1 MQEINSGQVL
11 DLLKEHK
18 EYFHKGETRNVDF
31 RLRQLRKL
39 KEAIKK
45 NEQLVLAALEKDLR
59 KSQFEAH
66 STEIG
71 FLYESI
77 NHFCRNLRKWAKI
90 KKVKTPLINFG
101 AKSYIYPEPYGTVLI
116 IGPFNYPFQLI
127 FEPLIGAIAAGN
139 CAVIKPSEFAPSV
152 AEAAE
157 RIIRETFHEE
167 YVRILKGGVETINSL
182 INSPFDYI
190 FFSGSAPVGKIIM
203 EAAAK
208 NLVPVTL
215 ELGGKSPCIVDK
227 EANIDIAAQRI
238 AWGKF
243 MNAGQTCIAPDY
255 VLVHNSI
262 KDKLIHKLVEK
273 IETFYGKDQENSG
286 DFGRIIDESHFD
298 MLKGLIDEDKVIYG
312 GRMNREKLFIQP
324 TIMTGLNW
332 ENRVMND
339 EIFGP
344 ILPVLEYADIKE
356 VVESINSRP
365 KPLALYL
372 FTENRK
378 IQKKIVEEVSYGGGC
393 INDTMTHL
401 VNPHLP
407 FGGVESSGMGS
418 YHGEKSFNTFTH
430 MKSILEKNVK
440 FDISLI
446 FPPYTENKV
455 KVLKKIM
462 K

>member
-1 MQEINSGQVL
+1 MQEINSRQVL

-45 NEQLVLAALEKDLR
+45 NEQLVLAALKKDLR
-59 KSQFEAH
+59 KSQFEAY

-152 AEAAE
+152 AESAE

-167 YVRILKGGVETINSL
+167 YVRILKGGVETITSL

-243 MNAGQTCIAPDY
+243 MNAGQTCVAPDY

-273 IETFYGKDQENSG
+273 IETFYGKNQENSE
-286 DFGRIIDESHFD
+286 DFGRIINESQFD

-312 GRMNREKLFIQP
+312 GGTNKEKLFIQP

-332 ENRVMND
+332 EHRVMND

-378 IQKKIVEEVSYGGGC
+378 IQKEIVEEVSYGGGC

-401 VNPHLP
+401 VNPQLP
-407 FGGVESSGMGS
+407 FGGVGSSGMGS